1 MQGRNHRADAAP
13 HRGRA
18 EPVPASPLGLPRRGV
33 CQSLVLFT
41 VLAIAGVSLSACKM
55 NPASPDPV
63 HGQQVSGT
71 STADPGLHAAAA
83 CQAEAARHGAGNS
96 YRATSLYH
104 GPAPRPGPPIL
115 YRKPAVA
122 PQLTNSGIWHA
133 PPILVSGTSA
143 YRCGEF
149 LYQDYLYDDHGADGD
164 IRDPN
169 DPRLGKQTF
178 AQPNGT
184 YTYPTGP
191 GYNGNAADL
200 VEFRVKPLA
209 HATAFRVTLN
219 TLINPS
225 LVGFTIA
232 IGSSPVPRSFPY
244 GANVQA
250 PARWFLTVHGHD
262 ATLLNAATGKP
273 APVAPTVSV
282 DMTRRQFEVRVPH
295 ADWNP
300 GTGTVRMAMGVGL
313 WNAGSNSYLI
323 PQQAATATRPGG
335 AGDLSSPPAFFN
347 VAFRYHEPLP
357 DVTSPAT
364 TAADPAWWADQA
376 QGQAL
381 RSGNISRFYAMVDF
395 ARLERHVWD
404 DMHGQPDGVPTHGPM
419 DRILASHFET
429 RQGVDYTTPCGSTSA
444 TPRTCL
450 GELRGQLQPYAI
462 YVPDEPRPAG
472 GWGLTLL
479 LHSLSANYNQY
490 QGSRNQSQLGN
501 RGKGSIVITPE
512 GRGPNGWYFDYAG
525 ADAFEVWADV
535 AKHYRLNPSRT
546 VITGYSMG
554 GYGTFKFATRYPDLF
569 ARAQTTVGPPALGIW
584 VPPATATGGEDTNTY
599 YQLASLRNVPI
610 LMWVQATDELVPYAG
625 TKKQADG
632 LDQLGYRYEFDTFA
646 PGEHLTLSINDQ
658 YAPVA
663 RFLTGAVV
671 NRNPAHVTYVVN
683 PKMDQSRVGLV
694 GEHAYWVSGLTL
706 RNASGSAPR
715 GTIDVRSAGFGKGD
729 PTPGATQYSAGTL
742 TGGTLPA
749 LAYTRQYKRWGPV
762 PTRPAADVLRIKASN
777 IATMTVNVQRA
788 QLNCDATLD
797 VTTDGPLRVTLAGCQ
812 RTLQFPAGTT
822 SQ

>member
-1 MQGRNHRADAAP
+1 L
-13 HRGRA
+13 
-18 EPVPASPLGLPRRGV
+18 PLITL
-33 CQSLVLFT
+33 LVIT
-41 VLAIAGVSLSACKM
+41 GVSLGACKM
-55 NPASPDPV
+55 NPATPDP
-63 HGQQVSGT
+63 GQGKRSVGGGA
-71 STADPGLHAAAA
+71 ADQGEHAASG
-83 CQAEAARHGAGNS
+83 CQTEAARHGVGKS

-104 GPAPRPGPPIL
+104 GPSPRPGPPIL
-115 YRKPAVA
+115 YRKPATA
-122 PQLTNSGIWHA
+122 PQLTNSGIWEA

-149 LYQDYLYDDHGADGD
+149 LYQDYLYDDHGANGD
-164 IRDPN
+164 IRDPG
-169 DPRLGKQTF
+169 DPRLGKQLF

-191 GYNGNAADL
+191 GYDGNAADL

-219 TLINPS
+219 TLVKPS

-232 IGSSPVPRSFPY
+232 IGDSPVPRAFPY

-250 PARWFLTVHGHD
+250 PAQWFLTVHGHD
-262 ATLLNAATGKP
+262 ATLLNAATGTP
-273 APVAPTVSV
+273 APVAPTVSADV
-282 DMTRRQFEVRVPH
+282 TRRQFEVRVPH
-295 ADWNP
+295 SDWDP

-313 WNAGSNSYLI
+313 WDTQHGRYLI
-323 PQQAATATRPGG
+323 PQQSATAARPGG
-335 AGDLSSPPAFFN
+335 SGDLSSPPAFFN
-347 VAFRYHEPLP
+347 VAFRFDEPRP
-357 DVTSPAT
+357 DPTDPAGTATSPA
-364 TAADPAWWADQA
+364 WWRDKAQA
-376 QGQAL
+376 QAL
-381 RSGNISRFYAMVDF
+381 RNDDISRFHAMVDF
-395 ARLERHVWD
+395 GRLQRHVWD

-429 RQGVDYTTPCGSTSA
+429 KQGVDYTTPCGSTSS

-472 GWGLTLL
+472 GWGVTLL

-490 QGSRNQSQLGN
+490 QGSRNQSQLGD

-512 GRGPNGWYFDYAG
+512 GRGPDGWYFDYAG
-525 ADAFEVWADV
+525 ADTFEAWDDA
-535 AKHYRLNPSRT
+535 AEHYELNPSRT

-569 ARAQTTVGPPALGIW
+569 AKAQTTVGPPALGIW
-584 VPPATATGGEDTNTY
+584 VPPATATGGQDTNTY

-632 LDQLGYRYEFDTFA
+632 LDSLGYRYELDTFA

-663 RFLTGAVV
+663 KFLTGAVV

-683 PKMDQSRVGLV
+683 PRMDQGQAGLV

-706 RNASGSAPR
+706 RDASGSAPR
-715 GTIDVRSAGFGKGD
+715 GTIDVKSDGFGRGE
-729 PTPGATQYSAGTL
+729 PAASATRYGAGTL

-749 LAYTRQYKRWGPV
+749 IAYTRQYKTWGQV
-762 PTRPAADVLRIKASN
+762 AAQPAADVLHIDATN

-788 QLNCDATLD
+788 QVDCNATLD
-797 VTTDGPLRVTLAGCQ
+797 VTTDGPLSVTLAGCD
-812 RTLQFPAGTT
+812 RTLRFPAGTT
-822 SQ
+822 TQ